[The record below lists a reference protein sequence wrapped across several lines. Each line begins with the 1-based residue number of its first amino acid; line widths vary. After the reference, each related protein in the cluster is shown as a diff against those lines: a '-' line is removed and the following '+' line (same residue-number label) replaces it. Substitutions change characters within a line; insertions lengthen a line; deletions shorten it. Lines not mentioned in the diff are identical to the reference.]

1 MNTKETKTSSGETT
15 IAIGSLFRNRTSHF
29 NIRNSLALTLYKHKA
44 VSRHFISFFFSLFL
58 SITKNKKKMEKSSKA
73 EYVAV
78 PASDVEQ
85 EVGLPPYQEQ
95 EAITA
100 DKTKSNLD
108 ILSCCHGN

>member
-1 MNTKETKTSSGETT
+1 
-15 IAIGSLFRNRTSHF
+15 
-29 NIRNSLALTLYKHKA
+29 
-44 VSRHFISFFFSLFL
+44 
-58 SITKNKKKMEKSSKA
+58 MEKSSKA

-78 PASDVEQ
+78 PTSDVEQ